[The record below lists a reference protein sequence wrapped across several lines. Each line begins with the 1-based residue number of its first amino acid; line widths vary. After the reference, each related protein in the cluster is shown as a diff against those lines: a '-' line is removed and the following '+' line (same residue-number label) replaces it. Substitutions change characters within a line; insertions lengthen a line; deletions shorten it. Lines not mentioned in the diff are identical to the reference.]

1 MALNLRHERFL
12 REYIM
17 LGNKTEAYA
26 RVYPNASR
34 AAANM
39 AAARLWAQPKVK
51 KRAQEIVESMIKRA
65 DITEDKILADYQHA
79 LDLAKAKD
87 EPNSI
92 VNAATAQA
100 KLVGLLRDRVE
111 TGEVGDFN
119 DMSTLEEVLEG
130 VSDLVSPEAA
140 AELARAFGITQAAKR
155 TETAPIEDTGH
166 PETGLA
172 IAKPASD
179 AVN

>member
-1 MALNLRHERFL
+1 MLNIRHERFL

-51 KRAQEIVESMIKRA
+51 KRAQEIVESMVKRA
-65 DITEDKILADYQHA
+65 DITEDKILADYEWAIQS
-79 LDLAKAKD
+79 AKRQDKPD
-87 EPNSI
+87 S
-92 VNAATAQA
+92 VTNAATAQG
-100 KLVGLLRDRVE
+100 KLVGLMRERVE
-111 TGEVGDFN
+111 SGNVGDFEN
-119 DMSTLEEVLEG
+119 MNTLSEVLEA
-130 VSDLVSPEAA
+130 VQDLVSPEAA
-140 AELARAFGITQAAKR
+140 LELAKAFKIAV
-155 TETAPIEDTGH
+155 APPEGQCEPIDN
-166 PETGLA
+166 ETGLA

>member
-92 VNAATAQA
+92 VNAAIAQA
-100 KLVGLLRDRVE
+100 KLVGLLRERVE
-111 TGEVGDFN
+111 TGGVGDFSN
-119 DMSTLEEVLEG
+119 AETIEEVLEG
-130 VSDLVSPEAA
+130 VTELLGPDMAQAIAA
-140 AELARAFGITQAAKR
+140 QLKRASERSNENEGQS
-155 TETAPIEDTGH
+155 
-166 PETGLA
+166 ETGLA